1 MNTKLLLF
9 FLLAFY
15 TGVNAQ
21 VAFEQ
26 NIVIDSSYGAINPR
40 ACAIVDIDNDGFK
53 DLLIAGYSD
62 VVWVR
67 STDGAGDFETAKPI
81 STEFIDAGKVAAA
94 DFDGDNDVDV
104 VIFARSDNNSYDVL
118 YAENTDG
125 LGSFS
130 EPMVLANTASLIFLN
145 LQVLDIDNDGDMDIA
160 YSSQDNISWL
170 ENTDGLATFTDHY
183 LLGDNQGFYTVD
195 VDGDD
200 ISDFIADFG
209 DDLRAYKLNADGTL
223 SFLETMNTFSLNHDY
238 KAGDIDED
246 GDNDVVTLFE
256 NGTTRQIHWY
266 ENIDGSG
273 TFSNRQ
279 ILFSLPSIS
288 GSSNGDQE
296 GLEIIDIDNDNLLDV
311 VIFDSRRGGMSW
323 YKNLG
328 SAAFGPEQIVS
339 DQIPAM
345 TSIAIADIDNDGA
358 PDMLFTDYTLNEYSW
373 FKNQDGLGDFGSK
386 LRISSY
392 AYFVNHVDYGD
403 IDGDGDLDLVSS
415 SHGDNKVAW
424 YENTNGLG
432 DFSSIQQLIS
442 TTTDGARDVFAVDLD
457 GDLDKDVLL
466 SAYLDAS
473 TNEYQL
479 LWFENDGTGTFTT
492 EHIFETTTEAILRIN
507 YADVDND
514 GDMDVISGQE
524 DSVLALYKNNGDGT
538 FALPVIF
545 SETGFNYLSS
555 LQVADMD
562 GDGDIDV
569 VASYISDEVIWHE
582 NVDGLGDLSV
592 KHIIIEDMPSSTAL
606 YVADI
611 DGDNDNDV
619 LFASRSSDDVG
630 YFLNEDGQGT
640 FGPKVITSEMP
651 QNPNA
656 IYSLD
661 MDGDGDM
668 DMITNSSDGQKF
680 IWFPNDGSANFGDA
694 VEITSLIA
702 RINHITSADIDGDG
716 KLDLITSSYDDD
728 KVAWFRNLGTLFNNT
743 ISGVV
748 RLDAN
753 ADGCDAGDAVIPNL
767 LIQTENNNNSF
778 ATFTQPDGSY
788 VLQANQEI
796 FTTVISSALPTYYT
810 SNPTSHTFDFTGL
823 SNTNSDSDFCV
834 EANQTVND
842 LDVVIYPDLDDPR
855 PGFETSYR
863 LIYKNKGTTP
873 LTGTID
879 FQFDGTKVSFL
890 SASETITAQT
900 ANTLS
905 FNYSNLISFET
916 RSVDLAFTVA
926 APPTTS
932 IGDVLNST
940 ATITPL
946 AGDTNEADNT
956 FNLAQTVIGS
966 YDPNDIRV
974 LEGEEITIEEAQ
986 KYLHYIIRFQNTG
999 TASAINI
1006 RVNNVLDDKL
1016 DWSTLQLEG
1025 LSHAG
1030 RVEITDG
1037 NNINFLFD
1045 NINLPDST
1053 TDEPNSHGF
1062 IAYKIKPK
1070 NDVVI
1075 GDIFSSTA
1083 DIYFDFNPPII
1094 TNTATTEI
1102 VNPSSVTDFEN
1113 PSIKLYPN
1121 PASST
1126 LTITSKNA
1134 LGFIRIYDLNGRV
1147 YRALPQHR
1155 ETISLDVSDL
1165 VEGLY
1170 FVEIKSGDRIQTMKF
1185 MVLR

>member
-15 TGVNAQ
+15 TGASAQ

-26 NIVIDSSYGAINPR
+26 NVVIDSTFGAINPL
-40 ACAIVDIDNDGFK
+40 ASAVADIDNDGFK

-62 VVWVR
+62 VVWVK
-67 STDGAGDFETAKPI
+67 STDGTGNFANVSPI
-81 STEFIDAGKVAAA
+81 STEFIEAGKIAAA

-104 VIFARSDNNSYDVL
+104 VIFARSDNSSYDVL

-130 EPMVLANTASLIFLN
+130 EPVVLANTASLIFLN

-170 ENTDGLATFTDHY
+170 ENTDGQATFTDHY
-183 LLGDNQGFYTVD
+183 LLGDNQGFYSVD
-195 VDGDD
+195 VDGDA

-223 SFLETMNTFSLNHDY
+223 SFLETMNTSSLNNDF
-238 KAGDIDED
+238 KAGDIDGD

-256 NGTTRQIHWY
+256 NGNTRQIHWY
-266 ENIDGSG
+266 ENIDGLG

-279 ILFSLPSIS
+279 ILFSLPSV
-288 GSSNGDQE
+288 SSFSNSDQK
-296 GLEIIDIDNDNLLDV
+296 GIEIIDIDNDNQVDV
-311 VIFDSRRGGMSW
+311 VTFHTKRNGMSW

-328 SAAFGPEQIVS
+328 SNVFGPEQIIS
-339 DQIPAM
+339 DQIQTI
-345 TSIAIADIDNDGA
+345 TSIAISDLDNDSA
-358 PDMLFTDYTLNEYSW
+358 PDILFTDYTLNEYSW

-386 LRISSY
+386 LSISSY
-392 AYFVNHVDYGD
+392 ALFINHVDYGD

-415 SHGDNKVAW
+415 SHADNKVAW

-432 DFSSIQQLIS
+432 DFSNIQQLIS

-457 GDLDKDVLL
+457 GDLDKDVLV

-514 GDMDVISGQE
+514 GDMDVICGQE

-538 FALPVIF
+538 FAPPVIF
-545 SETGFNYLSS
+545 SEAGFAYLSS
-555 LQVADMD
+555 LEVADMD

-569 VASYISDEVIWHE
+569 LASYISDEVIWHE

-592 KHIIIEDMPSSTAL
+592 KHIIIEDMPSATAIS
-606 YVADI
+606 VADI

-630 YFLNEDGQGT
+630 YFLNEDGLGT
-640 FGPKVITSEMP
+640 FGPKVITSEIP
-651 QNPNA
+651 QNPNV

-661 MDGDGDM
+661 VDGDGDM
-668 DMITNSSDGQKF
+668 DMITNSSEGQRF
-680 IWFPNDGSANFGDA
+680 IWFPNDGSASFGDP
-694 VEITSLIA
+694 VEISSLIK
-702 RINHITSADIDGDG
+702 RISHITSADMDGDG
-716 KLDLITSSYDDD
+716 KTDLITSSYDDD
-728 KVAWFRNLGTLFNNT
+728 QVAWFRNLGTLFNNA

-753 ADGCDAGDAVIPNL
+753 ADGCDVADAIISNL
-767 LIQTENNNNSF
+767 LIQTENNNNTF

-788 VLQANQEI
+788 SLQANQEI
-796 FTTVISSALPTYYT
+796 FTTAISSALPTYYT
-810 SNPTSHTFDFTGL
+810 SNPASHTFDFIGL
-823 SNTNSDSDFCV
+823 SNTTSDADFCV
-834 EANQTVND
+834 EANQSVND
-842 LDVVIYPDLDDPR
+842 LNIVVYPDRDEPR
-855 PGFETSYR
+855 PGFETTYR
-863 LIYKNKGTTP
+863 LIYKNNGTTP
-873 LTGTID
+873 LAGTID
-879 FQFDGTKVSFL
+879 FQFDGAKVNFL
-890 SASETITAQT
+890 SASETIAAQT
-900 ANTLS
+900 ASSLS
-905 FNYSNLISFET
+905 FNYTDLIPFET
-916 RSVDLAFTVA
+916 RYIDLAFEVFP
-926 APPTTS
+926 PPTTS
-932 IGDVLNST
+932 IDDVLNAT
-940 ATITPL
+940 ATITPVT
-946 AGDTNEADNT
+946 GDTNEDDNT
-956 FNLAQTVIGS
+956 FNLEQTVIGA

-974 LEGEEITIEEAQ
+974 LEGEEITIEEAE

-1016 DWSTLQLEG
+1016 DWSTLQLED
-1025 LSHAG
+1025 LSHPG

-1037 NNINFLFD
+1037 NNVNFLFD

-1053 TDEPNSHGF
+1053 TNEPNSHGF
-1062 IAYKIKPK
+1062 IAYKIKPRS
-1070 NDVVI
+1070 NVVL

-1083 DIYFDFNPPII
+1083 DIYFDFNPPIT

-1113 PSIKLYPN
+1113 HPVKLFPN
-1121 PASST
+1121 PTSST
-1126 LTITSKNA
+1126 LTIAAENTVG
-1134 LGFIRIYDLNGRV
+1134 LLRIYDLSGRV
-1147 YRALPQHR
+1147 QKTLAPHS
-1155 ETISLDVSDL
+1155 ETVTLDVSDL
-1165 VEGLY
+1165 AKGLY
-1170 FVEIKSGDRIQTMKF
+1170 FVEIKSQDGIQMVKF
-1185 MVLR
+1185 MVFR